1 MYVPVGVPSYKP
13 GGCASGW
20 VRVRLEKLKENVNN
34 RSKKV
39 YDGKRGGEKWFL
51 LTKDFFLLILH
62 Q

>member
-39 YDGKRGGEKWFL
+39 YDGKRGGGRNG
-51 LTKDFFLLILH
+51 FF
-62 Q
+62 

>member
-39 YDGKRGGEKWFL
+39 YDGKRGGEWFL
-51 LTKDFFLLILH
+51 LSKVYFLLKLH